1 MHRKFFLLAFSQSF
15 CQQLHHAVVL
25 QTTAWPADGMASQA
39 ARMVAR
45 TVLKRRPFVVVVGS
59 SSFSVVRVGL
69 VEQSVL
75 EDCALFDDFV
85 VAFFLEVNDPFSVAQ
100 SSLLS
105 LFSMAAGLGLG
116 LSLSSKSLW
125 WGEAVLS
132 IGLLLVL
139 D

>member
-1 MHRKFFLLAFSQSF
+1 
-15 CQQLHHAVVL
+15 
-25 QTTAWPADGMASQA
+25 
-39 ARMVAR
+39 
-45 TVLKRRPFVVVVGS
+45 
-59 SSFSVVRVGL
+59 